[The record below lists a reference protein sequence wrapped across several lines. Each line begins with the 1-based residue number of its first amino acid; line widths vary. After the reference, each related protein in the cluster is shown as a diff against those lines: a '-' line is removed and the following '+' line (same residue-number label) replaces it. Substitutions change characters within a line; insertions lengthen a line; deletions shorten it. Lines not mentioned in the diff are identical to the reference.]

1 MNKVISN
8 ACTIDDLLMSSVEVQ
23 KERESHGSGSENE
36 KKDRSIRN
44 KSAGY
49 AHTKVSA
56 AACFSTGRW
65 SK

>member
-44 KSAGY
+44 KSAG
-49 AHTKVSA
+49 
-56 AACFSTGRW
+56 
-65 SK
+65 